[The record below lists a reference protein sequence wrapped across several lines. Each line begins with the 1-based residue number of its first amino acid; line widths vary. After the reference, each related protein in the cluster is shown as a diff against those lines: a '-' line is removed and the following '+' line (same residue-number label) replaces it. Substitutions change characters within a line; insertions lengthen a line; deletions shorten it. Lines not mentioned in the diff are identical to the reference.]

1 MTTTVDPKGNVSLP
15 EHVLRE
21 SNLHPGDELEVI
33 TDDGDIILR
42 KAPGAVQEGL
52 LEILHTLKG
61 LPIPE
66 RECSTVRDVRL

>member
-1 MTTTVDPKGNVSLP
+1 
-15 EHVLRE
+15 LRE

-42 KAPGAVQEGL
+42 KARVAVQEGL
-52 LEILHTLKG
+52 LKILHTLKE

-66 RECSTVRDVRL
+66 RERSTVRDVRL